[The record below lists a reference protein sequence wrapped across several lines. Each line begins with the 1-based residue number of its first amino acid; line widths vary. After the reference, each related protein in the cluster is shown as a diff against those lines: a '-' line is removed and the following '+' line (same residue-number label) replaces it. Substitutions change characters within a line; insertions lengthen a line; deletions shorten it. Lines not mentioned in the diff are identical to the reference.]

1 MPADPIREALRE
13 ACEWMH
19 ANCGEAE
26 SVEAWRHDAAGT
38 IAAFLRALPA
48 RFPMPGAQNPEC
60 LVWGHASGE
69 MRKLAAAVERAARE
83 VGDG

>member
-38 IAAFLRALPA
+38 IAAFLRALDGQYI
-48 RFPMPGAQNPEC
+48 RGTTGA
-60 LVWGHASGE
+60 
-69 MRKLAAAVERAARE
+69 LAAAVERAARE
-83 VGDG
+83 GGDG